1 MSFSSPGG
9 WRERTK
15 RTHEKRAA
23 RDDLA
28 DVRAE
33 RARMAMEKAA
43 ADAAQAA
50 ARDDANRATQMA
62 CPCCRG
68 EGRVTVEMAELV
80 YRALERL
87 PSESRPDATVL
98 ATLGRIARG
107 EAVHNYGPK
116 ISHGLS
122 HPSPIAQVET
132 ATTTPAKVEK
142 SSNVN
147 RFTEDGALIELGD

>member
-1 MSFSSPGG
+1 MNYSSPGG

-15 RTHEKRAA
+15 RTNEKNAERASM
-23 RDDLA
+23 A
-28 DVRAE
+28 DIRAE
-33 RARMAMEKAA
+33 RARMAVEHAERSAA
-43 ADAAQAA
+43 ELAAYDA
-50 ARDDANRATQMA
+50 ANRATQMA

-68 EGRVTVEMAELV
+68 EGRVTVEMAELI

-107 EAVHNYGPK
+107 EQVHQHGPK

-122 HPSPIAQVET
+122 HPAPVGVVAT
-132 ATTTPAKVEK
+132 ATTAPVTVKKP
-142 SSNVN
+142 SNIN
-147 RFTEDGALIELGD
+147 RLTDDSALIELDD